1 MNADRSANHEEQKAL
16 AATYVLG
23 ALDAEERRSF
33 ESHLASCP
41 ECAAEVRS
49 LQPVIAGLALA
60 VPPRTPRA
68 ELRERVLA
76 AIRATEAGRPP
87 AGTHL
92 HPNALQ
98 NARWGPRL
106 KVRPYGV
113 HWLPLAAMLLLTV
126 GVGAYAARLHL
137 RVVDLEAR
145 LEQAIIRAANAE
157 GAMADA
163 RRVALEA
170 QQAMAVLAAPDLARI
185 ELAGQPA
192 APNATGRA
200 LWSRQRGMVFIASNL
215 PPPSAGK
222 VYQVWVVPSGP
233 PISAG
238 LLTPDASGR
247 GDAVFN
253 TPPDIPA
260 PVAVAVT
267 LEPAGGVPAP
277 TGPMYLIGRPSVI

>member
-1 MNADRSANHEEQKAL
+1 MNADRGANHEEQKAL
-16 AATYVLG
+16 AAAYVLG

-49 LQPVIAGLALA
+49 LQPVTAGLALA

-76 AIRATEAGRPP
+76 TVRADRKGGR
-87 AGTHL
+87 AD
-92 HPNALQ
+92 
-98 NARWGPRL
+98 L
-106 KVRPYGV
+106 KVGPYTTMS
-113 HWLPLAAMLLLTV
+113 WLPMAAMLLLTV

-145 LEQAIIRAANAE
+145 LEQAIIQAASADR
-157 GAMADA
+157 AMADA

-185 ELAGQPA
+185 ELAGQSA

-200 LWSRQRGMVFIASNL
+200 LWSRQRGMVFTASNL
-215 PPPSAGK
+215 PPPPAGK
-222 VYQVWVVPSGP
+222 VYQVWIVPSGP

-277 TGPMYLIGRPSVI
+277 TGPMYLIGKPSAI